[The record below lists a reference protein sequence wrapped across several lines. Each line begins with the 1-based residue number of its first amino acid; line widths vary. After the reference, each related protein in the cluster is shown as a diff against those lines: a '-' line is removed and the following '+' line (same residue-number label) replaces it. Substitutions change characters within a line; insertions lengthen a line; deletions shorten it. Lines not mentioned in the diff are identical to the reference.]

1 MRTTKADYQSFLD
14 SCNKYVD
21 ILGVKDW
28 SIHYAHELVEGVYAN
43 TVTDVDG
50 HVATIRFSKYWDD
63 MRVKTPKEIDRLALH
78 EILHIVFAPFLHEA
92 SARYT
97 YPDIIRQYE
106 HNIIRRLE
114 NLAQ

>member
-50 HVATIRFSKYWDD
+50 HVATIRFSKLDNEC
-63 MRVKTPKEIDRLALH
+63 KLLAVFS
-78 EILHIVFAPFLHEA
+78 ILFQPCIIV
-92 SARYT
+92 S
-97 YPDIIRQYE
+97 
-106 HNIIRRLE
+106 
-114 NLAQ
+114 